1 MSIFTALYD
10 LNSCLTEHDID
21 PSTVGILLR
30 RDDFDRFK
38 EAVTRENP
46 SEGKWSEGPAFHY
59 AGMTFL
65 DAGAWVYAR
74 AH

>member
-10 LNSCLTEHDID
+10 LNSCFSEHDID
-21 PSTVGILLR
+21 PSAVGILLK
-30 RDDFDRFK
+30 RDDFERMR

-46 SEGKWSEGPAFHY
+46 AEGKWNDGPAFRY
-59 AGMTFL
+59 AGLTFL

>member
-1 MSIFTALYD
+1 MSIYTALYD
-10 LNSCLTEHDID
+10 LNLCLSDHDID
-21 PSTVGILLR
+21 PETVGILLR
-30 RDDFDRFK
+30 RDDYDRLK

-46 SEGKWSEGPAFHY
+46 TEGTWSEGPAFHY
-59 AGMTFL
+59 AGLTFL